1 MALKLLKA
9 IWFLS
14 MVGALGALL
23 YVYASL
29 PQDVV
34 VQDAGEAKVS
44 ISNEIFF
51 YVMMILMAVTN
62 VMVYIIAKVFK
73 GNEDLRTWFYGL
85 ITTLNIFFVIGLNF
99 ISLYNSSERFDYNR
113 IAFVIYGS
121 LALIVLWAVS
131 WPLYI
136 IFKGKNYKSLI
147 LG

>member
-121 LALIVLWAVS
+121 LALVILWAVS

-136 IFKGKNYKSLI
+136 IFKEKNSKLLI